1 MQEGKEKRM
10 ELIDELRSTEALKP
24 EEEKLNKEAKKAA
37 RAVQRK
43 QRMMHHKVGYYFLL
57 LRISASPAH
66 LYPFRF
72 FGLDSMIFY
81 GSTFIYYPLIQSPN
95 SGDQKFTQ
103 SKNQIIKQHVGILE
117 YTHCP
122 VR

>member
-43 QRMMHHKVGYYFLL
+43 QRMMHHKVGIITFY
-57 LRISASPAH
+57 SCE
-66 LYPFRF
+66 FRLNF
-72 FGLDSMIFY
+72 FFPSF
-81 GSTFIYYPLIQSPN
+81 S
-95 SGDQKFTQ
+95 
-103 SKNQIIKQHVGILE
+103 V
-117 YTHCP
+117 
-122 VR
+122 